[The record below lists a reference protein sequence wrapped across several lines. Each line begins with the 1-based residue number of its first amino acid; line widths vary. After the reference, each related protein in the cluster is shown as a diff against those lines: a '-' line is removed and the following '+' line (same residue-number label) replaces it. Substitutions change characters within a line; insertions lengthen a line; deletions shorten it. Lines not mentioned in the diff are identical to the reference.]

1 MHNVLHHVKLLDF
14 DTLLFVQKH
23 YLQFSGWIET
33 LHCLSELFHLL
44 LLLLVN
50 FDFSSTGWSAVKV
63 FGAT

>member
-1 MHNVLHHVKLLDF
+1 LISHQLVGRRSKS
-14 DTLLFVQKH
+14 FVQKH

-33 LHCLSELFHLL
+33 LHGLSELFHLL